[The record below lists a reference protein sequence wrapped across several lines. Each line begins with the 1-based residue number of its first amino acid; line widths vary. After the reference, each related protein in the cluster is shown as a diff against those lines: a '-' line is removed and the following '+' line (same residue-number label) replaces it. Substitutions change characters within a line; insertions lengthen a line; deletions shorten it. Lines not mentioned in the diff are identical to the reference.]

1 MHVKSKTKTTSMTH
15 LTWIRAPALTL
26 KHSLFG
32 ESRSEHFERLYRI
45 VMLKL
50 DVLVKDKDVIVSN
63 QRLSDN
69 VTSYLS
75 ITGIHVLL
83 SECTIMPLARM
94 NIIHYHS

>member
-1 MHVKSKTKTTSMTH
+1 
-15 LTWIRAPALTL
+15 
-26 KHSLFG
+26 
-32 ESRSEHFERLYRI
+32 
-45 VMLKL
+45 MLKL

-94 NIIHYHS
+94 NIIHYHSLVQLRLFWELKRKKRERIFMSEILED